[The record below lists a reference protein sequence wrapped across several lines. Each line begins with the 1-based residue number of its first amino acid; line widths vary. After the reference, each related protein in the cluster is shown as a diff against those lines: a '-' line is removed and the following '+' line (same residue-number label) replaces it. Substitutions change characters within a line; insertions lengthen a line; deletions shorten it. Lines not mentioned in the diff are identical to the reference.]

1 MENPFFFHWETHHG
15 LNGND
20 FDLILESY
28 QKAIELKLP
37 EMIKKNDVEQE
48 ILSVSKREKKIK
60 RLLEIKQ

>member
-1 MENPFFFHWETHHG
+1 MENPFFFIGKSYQG

-37 EMIKKNDVEQE
+37 EMIKNDVEQE
-48 ILSVSKREKKIK
+48 ILSVSKREKKLK
-60 RLLEIKQ
+60 DFWK